1 MNPAASRS
9 TGLEDVADAKDPS
22 VIRSGN
28 RQDIILAVHSA
39 WAATLPWAPIEI
51 EKSWSDIGVDSLKA
65 LEFILRLERSLG
77 IRVSFDAM
85 TPDSTASDLIRLLAD
100 DHAAHPRPEPQ
111 QRLFLIPGI
120 LGDEPKL
127 ATFRRALSKE
137 VAFEILELPE
147 IDASIKVL
155 RSVAATAAV
164 LVNRISVMQPEGDI
178 LLVGFSFGGLVAQDV
193 SRQLEATGR
202 TVRFLVVFDGPLG
215 PTAPQRSLSTNVLS
229 AVTDDIAAIRSA
241 IRRGRV
247 PAQSKSRTRAEFR
260 ASFDRPIFAVLMRLG
275 AWGLARRVL
284 LGAASRHNSIWLN
297 RRRRRFLFSVRGW
310 AMLRWRPKASNT
322 TTLLFTSEDKYAS
335 IEAWQS
341 ICPRLRVTTLQA
353 DHGQM
358 FEPGTLAVV
367 RRAFLEHLA
376 DASDQAAA

>member
-51 EKSWSDIGVDSLKA
+51 EKSWSDIGVQLPKGSGIYPSTRTLA
-65 LEFILRLERSLG
+65 GHSGQLRCD
-77 IRVSFDAM
+77 DAQ
-85 TPDSTASDLIRLLAD
+85 TLTASDLIRLLAD

-164 LVNRISVMQPEGDI
+164 LVNKNQCD
-178 LLVGFSFGGLVAQDV
+178 
-193 SRQLEATGR
+193 
-202 TVRFLVVFDGPLG
+202 
-215 PTAPQRSLSTNVLS
+215 
-229 AVTDDIAAIRSA
+229 AA
-241 IRRGRV
+241 
-247 PAQSKSRTRAEFR
+247 
-260 ASFDRPIFAVLMRLG
+260 
-275 AWGLARRVL
+275 
-284 LGAASRHNSIWLN
+284 
-297 RRRRRFLFSVRGW
+297 
-310 AMLRWRPKASNT
+310 
-322 TTLLFTSEDKYAS
+322 
-335 IEAWQS
+335 
-341 ICPRLRVTTLQA
+341 
-353 DHGQM
+353 
-358 FEPGTLAVV
+358 
-367 RRAFLEHLA
+367 
-376 DASDQAAA
+376 